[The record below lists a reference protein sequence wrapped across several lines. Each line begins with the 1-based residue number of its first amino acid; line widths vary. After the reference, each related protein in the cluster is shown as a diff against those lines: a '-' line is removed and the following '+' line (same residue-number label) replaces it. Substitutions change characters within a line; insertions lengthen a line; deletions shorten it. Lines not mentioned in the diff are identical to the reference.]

1 VEIHVLFDLS
11 DAYLVAV
18 LDNVRTDE
26 ISTAWTEAQTR
37 YLTEGAE
44 EAIGFL
50 SGAIV
55 ERKKGDES
63 DWIVNWLS
71 RALKKGV
78 HARMY
83 PYGLAARDIIEYL
96 PVEILV
102 PKAKKPGMSSGANT
116 MQQCQP

>member
-1 VEIHVLFDLS
+1 MESQVLFDLS

-18 LDNVRTDE
+18 LDIVRTDE

-96 PVEILV
+96 PSRSWSQRLR
-102 PKAKKPGMSSGANT
+102 KPGMSSGANT